1 MDNDFDVVWVIEDVD
16 EDVGVKEVLLLDSE
30 KLELLERELFDV
42 LVIGKV
48 DMLLDVIIGVDEVD
62 VVFNKDIELETLV
75 LIEVVNKLKL
85 DVVFDDVSVGA
96 TKILDDELVVANVLG
111 EELVE
116 ILDEELKREL
126 DSILKVEIANEE
138 LLDMKFWA
146 NTILFPNI
154 KDNDNR

>member
-1 MDNDFDVVWVIEDVD
+1 MDNDFDVVGVIEDVD

-138 LLDMKFWA
+138 LLDMKF
-146 NTILFPNI
+146 
-154 KDNDNR
+154 

>member
-1 MDNDFDVVWVIEDVD
+1 MDNDFDVVGVIEDVD

-111 EELVE
+111 KELVE

-138 LLDMKFWA
+138 LLDMKF
-146 NTILFPNI
+146 
-154 KDNDNR
+154 